1 MVDDKN
7 SIDDMWLNVLTGRD
21 DSDVSGQFMDKEQ
34 VKILQEAELLREAL
48 IGLENKE
55 KAESLLDNFDIE
67 ASKNKLIEK
76 LKNKNLL

>member
-21 DSDVSGQFMDKEQ
+21 DSDVSGQFLDKEQ
-34 VKILQEAELLREAL
+34 IKALEEAELLREAL
-48 IGLENKE
+48 ISLENKE
-55 KAESLLDNFDIE
+55 QTESEYFDVE